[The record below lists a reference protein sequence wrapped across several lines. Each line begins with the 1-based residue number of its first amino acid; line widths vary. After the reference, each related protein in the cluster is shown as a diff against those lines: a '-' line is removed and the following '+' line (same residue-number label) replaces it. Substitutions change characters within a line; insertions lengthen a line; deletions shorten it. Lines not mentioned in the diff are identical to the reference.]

1 MEEERFVTVDSWQS
15 YVYPSLPTFII
26 TVNVLGFQ
34 RALARVF
41 FGMQFPNDPS
51 DSILILLSSSA
62 IIEDIQHK
70 RESGSSLVA
79 FYYFDFKDIA
89 KRDLR
94 GLLASALLQLAGKS
108 HSCRDTLHQLYKSC
122 DLGSQQPSEA
132 TLIKCLKDM
141 IDLPEQVQIYLIVDA
156 LDECPNIT
164 GTPSAREKVLNFI
177 WDLFQSDHPN
187 LFVCLTSRPEQDIS
201 SFLNPLTSPS
211 NRVSLHEE
219 DGQMQDID
227 SYVRSFVQTDAAMR
241 RWRAEDKEL
250 VINALSER
258 AAGM

>member
-1 MEEERFVTVDSWQS
+1 MSF
-15 YVYPSLPTFII
+15 
-26 TVNVLGFQ
+26 LGFQ

-41 FGMQFPNDPS
+41 FGMQFFNDS
-51 DSILILLSSSA
+51 SNRTLILLSSSA
-62 IIEDIQHK
+62 VIEDVQHK

-79 FYYFDFKDIA
+79 FYYFDFKDVA
-89 KRDLR
+89 KRDIR
-94 GLLASALLQLAGKS
+94 GLLTSSLLQLVGES
-108 HSCRDTLHQLYKSC
+108 DSCFDTLHPLYKSC
-122 DLGSQQPSEA
+122 DLGSKQPSEA
-132 TLIKCLKDM
+132 ALIKCLKTM
-141 IDLPEQVQIYLIVDA
+141 IDLPGQVPIYLIVDA

-177 WDLFQSDHPN
+177 RDLIQSNHPN

-201 SFLNPLTSPS
+201 ATLNPLTTPS

-219 DGQMQDID
+219 GGQMQDID
-227 SYVRSFVQTDAAMR
+227 CYVRSFVQADAAMR

-250 VINALSER
+250 VINVLSAR